1 MSFTLNEETFLIYA
15 IKNYDNP
22 SCAGMK
28 EFLDDL
34 NSFRYLKRLF
44 KKYQAGKEL
53 KERLI
58 LNHIIVL
65 YNLFG
70 VSATTQM
77 LFYKIEKEHWTI
89 LKTFL
94 IYLNYIDSE
103 TRLLNGDDLKA
114 IPLDFTIVKKLR
126 QI

>member
-44 KKYQAGKEL
+44 KKYRAGKEL

-70 VSATTQM
+70 ATATTQM
-77 LFYKIEKEHWTI
+77 LFYKIEKEHWSI

-94 IYLNYIDSE
+94 IYLNYVDSE
-103 TRLLNGDDLKA
+103 TKLFNGDDLKA
-114 IPLDFTIVKKLR
+114 IPLDFTAITKLR

>member
-1 MSFTLNEETFLIYA
+1 
-15 IKNYDNP
+15 
-22 SCAGMK
+22 MK

-44 KKYQAGKEL
+44 KKYRAGKEL

-70 VSATTQM
+70 ATATTQM
-77 LFYKIEKEHWTI
+77 LFYKIEKEHWSI

-94 IYLNYIDSE
+94 IYLNYVDSE
-103 TRLLNGDDLKA
+103 TKLFNGDDLKA
-114 IPLDFTIVKKLR
+114 IPLDFTAITKLR